1 MKLRFK
7 LAVLL
12 FIICISIVFLLSS
25 NFFRISNIIVEGNNN
40 VSKEE
45 IIRLSSIYYGQNIFQ
60 INKKKSMRNIL
71 QNPYSEYIK
80 ISRRL
85 PRTVTIDIIERKP
98 IALVPYVGSYLSIDK
113 NGIILEVNT
122 KISKKDI
129 PIIQGLKFNNF
140 KIGDKLNLED
150 KQQFDTT
157 VNIINAVNKAEFVNE
172 ISGIIMEDIEN
183 LKMTTRKGITILLG
197 NDNNIEYKVS
207 FAKTM
212 YDDASQKYLKGTI
225 DIVHYGNPVFSPE

>member
-1 MKLRFK
+1 MKLKFK

-25 NFFRISNIIVEGNNN
+25 NLFTIINIVVEGNNN

-45 IIRLSSIYYGQNIFQ
+45 IIRLSSIYYGQNIFR
-60 INKKKSMRNIL
+60 INKKKSMRDIL
-71 QNPYSEYIK
+71 QNPYAEYIK
-80 ISRRL
+80 ISRNL

-98 IALVPYVGSYLSIDK
+98 IAVVPYVGSYLSIDK

-122 KISKKDI
+122 KIKNKDV
-129 PIIQGLKFNNF
+129 PIIQGLKFSNF
-140 KIGDKLNLED
+140 KIGDKLDLEV

-157 VNIINAVNKAEFVNE
+157 LNIINAVNKAEFVNE
-172 ISGIIMEDIEN
+172 VSGIIMVDTDN

-197 NDNNIEYKVS
+197 NNNNIEYKVS

-212 YDDASQKYLKGTI
+212 YDDASQKYVKGTI
-225 DIVHYGNPVFSPE
+225 DITHYGNPVFKPE

>member
-1 MKLRFK
+1 MKFKFK

-12 FIICISIVFLLSS
+12 FIMCIIIVFLLSS
-25 NFFRISNIIVEGNNN
+25 NIFRISNITVEGNNN

-45 IIRLSSIYYGQNIFQ
+45 VIRLSSIYYGQNIFQ

-80 ISRRL
+80 ISRKL
-85 PRTVTIDIIERKP
+85 PRTVRIDIIERKS

-122 KISKKDI
+122 KIDKKDI

-140 KIGDKLNLED
+140 KIGNKLDLEI

-157 VNIINAVNKAEFVNE
+157 VNIINAVNKAEFVDE
-172 ISGIIMEDIEN
+172 ISGIIMSDIEN

-212 YDDASQKYLKGTI
+212 YDDASQKYVKGTI
-225 DIVHYGNPVFSPE
+225 DITHYGNPVFKPE